1 MLDCKKS
8 LDFQKYFIQIIE
20 DILLAHIRY
29 MKKEIE
35 REIKLIFLHLKKYL
49 SESNNKEDFKEK
61 STQLLEKIK
70 NLKEKLSKLQEEEN
84 RMIIEI
90 KTRVTKTFEC
100 FLSSKENSFSKFK
113 EYNEYQN
120 NVLLSEYFL
129 DKNLIETFFIF
140 EKENNITIYE
150 YNIYAE
156 KKLLIEY
163 IKENN
168 TKKIFE
174 WVKFYKKKI
183 AQNNTSIIINLLTSL
198 FYIYKN
204 EHQKDTDCNIN
215 CINFIRKYFNDFT
228 STNKED
234 ITKLIMSLIIEKNIS
249 EASKN
254 FMEQIKDVVYTKYK
268 QIFSLGSFS
277 LFELLLTFGIMTL
290 KTNVCGKGG
299 NILSM
304 NKNIDCPICI
314 NEDLSK
320 MPGKIFNYI
329 QNRSHLFC
337 SITGKVTTESNPP
350 MINKE
355 GKIVCRSCVNKYK
368 VNEEEYED
376 PKTKIKYK
384 VSDCKLLY
392 LS

>member
-1 MLDCKKS
+1 MLDSKKY
-8 LDFQKYFIQIIE
+8 LDFQKNFVQIME
-20 DILLAHIRY
+20 DILLSHIRY
-29 MKKEIE
+29 MKKETE

-49 SESNNKEDFKEK
+49 SESITKEDFKEK

-70 NLKEKLSKLQEEEN
+70 SLKEKLSKLQEEEN
-84 RMIIEI
+84 KMIIEL

-100 FLSSKENSFSKFK
+100 CLSKENSFLKLK

-120 NVLLSEYFL
+120 NILLSEYFL
-129 DKNLIETFFIF
+129 DKDLIETFFVF
-140 EKENNITIYE
+140 EKENNITVYE

-156 KKLLIEY
+156 KKLLMSY
-163 IKENN
+163 IKKNN

-183 AQNNTSIIINLLTSL
+183 AQNSTPIIINLLTSL

-204 EHQKDTDCNIN
+204 DHQKDTDCNIN

-228 STNKED
+228 SSNKED
-234 ITKLIMSLIIEKNIS
+234 ITKLIMSLIIDKNIS

-254 FMEQIKDVVYTKYK
+254 FVEQIKDVVYTKYK
-268 QIFSLGSFS
+268 QIFSLGSLS
-277 LFELLLTFGIMTL
+277 LFELLLTFGVMTL

-304 NKNIDCPICI
+304 DCPICV

-320 MPGKIFNYI
+320 IQGKIFNYI

-337 SITGKVTTESNPP
+337 SITGKLTTESNPP

>member
-8 LDFQKYFIQIIE
+8 LNFQKNFIQIME

-29 MKKEIE
+29 MKKETE

-49 SESNNKEDFKEK
+49 SESNNKEEFKEK

-70 NLKEKLSKLQEEEN
+70 ALKEKLSKLQEEEN
-84 RMIIEI
+84 KMIIEL

-100 FLSSKENSFSKFK
+100 FLSQKENSFSKFK

-120 NVLLSEYFL
+120 NVLLAEYFL
-129 DKNLIETFFIF
+129 DKNLLETFFVF
-140 EKENNITIYE
+140 EKENNITIYD

-156 KKLLIEY
+156 KKLLMSYIED
-163 IKENN
+163 NN

-204 EHQKDTDCNIN
+204 EHQKETDCNIN

-234 ITKLIMSLIIEKNIS
+234 ITKLIMSLIMEKNVS

-254 FMEQIKDVVYTKYK
+254 FVEQIKDVVYTKYK

-277 LFELLLTFGIMTL
+277 LFELLLTFGVMTL
-290 KTNVCGKGG
+290 KTNTCGKGG
-299 NILSM
+299 NILFM
-304 NKNIDCPICI
+304 HKNMDCPICI

-355 GKIVCRSCVNKYK
+355 GKIVCRSCINKYK

-376 PKTKIKYK
+376 PKTKVKYK